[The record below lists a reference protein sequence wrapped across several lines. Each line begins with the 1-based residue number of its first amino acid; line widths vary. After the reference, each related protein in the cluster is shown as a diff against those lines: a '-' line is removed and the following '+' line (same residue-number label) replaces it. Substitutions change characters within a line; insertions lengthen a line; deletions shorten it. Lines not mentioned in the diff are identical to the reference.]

1 MSEATGQ
8 SVHIQTLQDENL
20 RLKRAVEELSVLN
33 ELARAI
39 GGSANSEEIMQ
50 TIIRRS
56 MRAVNAE
63 QGVIT
68 LVDREANNPMKTL
81 VRAMVSSS
89 EHEEFHLTQAL
100 LGWMHLNKKPLL
112 LNNPR
117 SDDRFR
123 GVAWDE
129 SVRSLLCVPM
139 IVKSE
144 LKGVITLSNKKEGKF
159 FSDDD
164 QRLLA
169 IIAVQS
175 GQVIEN
181 ARLNER
187 EKQLLK
193 MQEEVRLAA
202 KIQTELLPKEAPVI
216 AGYDIAGQSIPAQ
229 VVGGDYFDFIPM
241 DDSHIAICL
250 GDVTGKGLP
259 ASLLM
264 ANVQATLRSQSFIH
278 TSAQKCI
285 ERSNAFLFQSTS
297 AEKFVTLFYGVLDV
311 QHHTFSF
318 SNAGHDHPF
327 LITPDHQQPVRLKT
341 GGIMLGMMD
350 AFPFEEETILFP
362 AHALL
367 VLYSDGIAE
376 AMNQH
381 QEQFGEHRIAEVIQ
395 AHRHLTSAEIVA
407 ALMRAAKAHAGT
419 APQSDDMTIVVL
431 KRLPG

>member
-1 MSEATGQ
+1 MSETTGHSSQIQ
-8 SVHIQTLQDENL
+8 SLQNENQ
-20 RLKRAVEELSVLN
+20 RLKRAVDELSVLN

-68 LVDREANNPMKTL
+68 LVDRDSNNPMKTL

-112 LNNPR
+112 INDPR
-117 SDDRFR
+117 SDERFR
-123 GVAWDE
+123 GIAWDE
-129 SVRSLLCVPM
+129 SVRTLLCVPM

-144 LKGVITLSNKKEGKF
+144 LKGVITLSNKKEGKPF
-159 FSDDD
+159 TDDD

-202 KIQTELLPKEAPVI
+202 KIQADLLPKEAPVI
-216 AGYDIAGQSIPAQ
+216 TGYDIAGQSIPAQ
-229 VVGGDYFDFIPM
+229 VVGGDYYDFIPM
-241 DDSHIAICL
+241 NDSRIAICL

-278 TSAQKCI
+278 TSAQKCV

-297 AEKFVTLFYGVLDV
+297 AEKFVTLFYGILDFG
-311 QHHTFSF
+311 QHTFSF

-327 LITPDHQQPVRLKT
+327 LIQLDQQLVRLKT
-341 GGIMLGMMD
+341 GGIMLGMMET
-350 AFPFEEETILFP
+350 FPFEEETLSLDSGS
-362 AHALL
+362 LL
-367 VLYSDGIAE
+367 VMYSDGIAE
-376 AMNQH
+376 AMNANH
-381 QEQFGEHRIAEVIQ
+381 EQFGEQRIAEVLQSHQ
-395 AHRHLTSAEIVA
+395 ALPAAQIA
-407 ALMRAAKAHAGT
+407 DALMHAAKTHTGT

-431 KRLPG
+431 KRLS